1 MATEAQRSAFG
12 HQFDEAVDALTKKVP
27 EVTRWSGDRAGVWH
41 SKSFTVAGI
50 TKTEVLG
57 DIFAMTKDA
66 QANGQSLAQF
76 RREFVG
82 KAQSQGWLI
91 RDGGLDHKGRP
102 LDKKYW
108 SWRAELIYNNAMR
121 QSYMAGK
128 WQQLQ
133 RTKAAFPYLRYS
145 AVMDRRTRPQHAA
158 WNGIVRHIDDSFW
171 QTHYPPC
178 GINCRC
184 TVIAVSNGEVADNL
198 VQVDRDPFPMQYRDV
213 VSKSTGEITDRVPV
227 GIDPGFDHNVG
238 EAWIAP
244 EIVLGRKLAA
254 LPRPLQGIV
263 VDKTLTPAFM
273 KAINDRWTDFY
284 SGIKATKNVQGIAQI
299 VGYLDSAVLNGLA
312 QHVPELVLESTSV
325 GVIDN
330 KTEHLSGSH
339 KANAGA
345 IIKAWPADLLAQLP
359 SKLRDYQAVFWDSK
373 ENTLLVVPKGDIAG
387 RIPKIALRPNF
398 KTKFGTSVSVV
409 SLGFTDLL
417 NLDAPQLKLIAGHIK
432 K

>member
-1 MATEAQRSAFG
+1 MI
-12 HQFDEAVDALTKKVP
+12 QFDEAIAALSSKVP

-41 SKSFTVAGI
+41 AKSFTVAGI
-50 TKTEVLG
+50 TKTEVLN
-57 DIFAMTKDA
+57 DIFSMTKDA
-66 QANGQSLAQF
+66 QANGQSLGQF
-76 RREFVG
+76 RREFIG

-133 RTKAAFPYLRYS
+133 RTKADFPYLRYS

-158 WNGIVRHIDDSFW
+158 WNGIVRHIDDAFF

-184 TVIAVSNGEVADNL
+184 TVIAVSKGEVADNL

-213 VSKSTGEITDRVPV
+213 VSKVTGEITDRVPV
-227 GIDPGFDHNVG
+227 GVDPGFDHNVG

-263 VDKTLTPAFM
+263 VDKTLTLGFM
-273 KAINDRWTDFY
+273 QAINDRWTDFY
-284 SGIKATKNVQGIAQI
+284 RSIKATKNVQGIAQI
-299 VGYLDSAVLNGLA
+299 VGYLDSAVLNGLTK
-312 QHVPELVLESTSV
+312 HVPELVLENTVV
-325 GVIDN
+325 GVIDR
-330 KTEHLSGSH
+330 KTDHLAGLH
-339 KANAGA
+339 KADSK
-345 IIKAWPADLLAQLP
+345 IVLKAWPSNWVARLP
-359 SKLRDYQAVFWDSK
+359 EKLRNYQAVYWDAQ
-373 ENTLLVVPKGDIAG
+373 ENTLLVIAKGQVEG
-387 RIPKIALRPNF
+387 RIPKIALHPNY
-398 KTKFGTSVSVV
+398 KTKLGTNVSVV
-409 SLGFTDLL
+409 SLGFTELR
-417 NLDAPQLKLIAGHIK
+417 NLKQSHMTLIAGSMQEK
-432 K
+432 